1 MMSPAD
7 SIILKMRDTLFSCA
21 DLVIGAKSPPPGK
34 TREEH
39 LYGEI
44 MRVINAVD
52 AIHSEVQEGRS

>member
-1 MMSPAD
+1 MHPTP
-7 SIILKMRDTLFSCA
+7 IVIKMRATLMSCA
-21 DLVIGAKSPPPGK
+21 DLVIGAKQPPAGK

-52 AIHSEVQEGRS
+52 AISEAVQ